1 MIAAPPPSDKRELL
15 ARCLN
20 RSGAVS
26 FLASLPPRDSLL
38 VFTYHRIGYAGSDP
52 WDPHVISAT
61 AEEFDDQISFLK
73 RACSVVTLEEALAFI
88 DGEDRS
94 KTPRCRVLVTFD
106 DGYLDNYQL
115 AYPILRSHG
124 LQGLFF
130 LCSNLVGS
138 GFIPWWDHIAY
149 LVKSGSRKQF
159 SLDYPICL
167 KVDIDADGLDES
179 LRRINS
185 LYKTFSSVDTGRFLA
200 ELKEAVGGHE
210 PPAVNRRYLNWAE
223 AREMLAGG
231 MEFGAHTQNHP
242 MLSKL
247 SPEDQFTEISQSR
260 STIAQQLSAR
270 VETMAYPFGIRAAFT
285 TETERLAEQAGY
297 RAAFSYYGTET
308 NRKGAIEPYN
318 VKRVP
323 VGSQSSIRLRVQTG
337 IGRLTGSF
345 WP

>member
-1 MIAAPPPSDKRELL
+1 
-15 ARCLN
+15 
-20 RSGAVS
+20 
-26 FLASLPPRDSLL
+26 
-38 VFTYHRIGYAGSDP
+38 
-52 WDPHVISAT
+52 
-61 AEEFDDQISFLK
+61 
-73 RACSVVTLEEALAFI
+73 
-88 DGEDRS
+88 
-94 KTPRCRVLVTFD
+94 
-106 DGYLDNYQL
+106 
-115 AYPILRSHG
+115 
-124 LQGLFF
+124 
-130 LCSNLVGS
+130 
-138 GFIPWWDHIAY
+138 
-149 LVKSGSRKQF
+149 
-159 SLDYPICL
+159 
-167 KVDIDADGLDES
+167 
-179 LRRINS
+179 
-185 LYKTFSSVDTGRFLA
+185 
-200 ELKEAVGGHE
+200 
-210 PPAVNRRYLNWAE
+210 
-223 AREMLAGG
+223 